1 MNIKQSIF
9 ILLFFSSFLMIH
21 SELYAQRAFAPGE
34 QLDYK
39 AYYHWGFIWI
49 PAATIQLSVLQNDDS
64 RFLTLQATG
73 KSYKRYDAFFK
84 VRENYVSTVD
94 AQTLSPILATRD
106 ATEGSYQVKDHTAF
120 HLDSGMIDYHIIR
133 NSGDNSI
140 GQEQI
145 KGSCFDI
152 LTAAYYFR
160 TFDFSKMQIGNQYVI
175 NTFTDGKMYPI
186 TIQFLGN
193 EMCADQNKTEYN
205 CAKFEISTIKGK
217 VFNGKDKILMWV
229 TNDSAKIPIRAT
241 SKILVGEVDVILQ
254 SAKGVR

>member
-1 MNIKQSIF
+1 MLMN
-9 ILLFFSSFLMIH
+9 H
-21 SELYAQRAFAPGE
+21 SALYAQRAFSPGE

-39 AYYHWGFIWI
+39 AYYHLGFLWI
-49 PAATIQLSVLQNDDS
+49 PAATIQLSVLPNEDN
-64 RFLTLQATG
+64 RLLTLQATG

-84 VRENYVSTVD
+84 VRERYVSTVD
-94 AQTLSPILATRD
+94 KQTLSPLLATRE
-106 ATEGSYQVKDHTAF
+106 AVEGSYQVNDRTTF

-160 TFDFSKMQIGNQYVI
+160 TYDFSKMHVGNQYVI
-175 NTFTDGKMYPI
+175 NTFTDGKVYPI
-186 TIQFLGN
+186 TIQYLGN
-193 EMCADQNKTEYN
+193 EMCADRNKTEYN

-241 SKILVGEVDVILQ
+241 SKILVGEVDVILDGV
-254 SAKGVR
+254 KGTR